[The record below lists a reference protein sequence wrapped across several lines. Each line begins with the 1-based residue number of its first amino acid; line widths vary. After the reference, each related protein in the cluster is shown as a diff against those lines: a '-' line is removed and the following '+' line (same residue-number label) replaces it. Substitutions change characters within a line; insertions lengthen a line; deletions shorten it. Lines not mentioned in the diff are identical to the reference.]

1 MGVTAAIPV
10 FNGLDYLKR
19 TVPRVLEQG
28 FQRVYIFDDA
38 STDGVVDWG
47 AREQGVTVISGNA
60 RLGPAGNRNR
70 VLECETDDI
79 ILFLDADTEILS
91 DDVASGVEREFACH
105 QDMAIMGALIVD
117 DQDRPIPYY
126 CGYFQRPF
134 LRGVSEAL
142 GYVAMKHSDDAEVMT
157 TVREFSRKRIAHF
170 EPIEDRTIDWVNE
183 QFFAV
188 RDDIFRKLGGFDR
201 SYKYYH
207 EGPDFCKRAKDH
219 GYTVR
224 TNPAFMAR
232 HLDMQTDSR
241 TDLQPK
247 IDASTAHWYR
257 KHYDIPPQLIEL
269 FFLE

>member
-10 FNGLDYLKR
+10 FNGLDYLKK

-28 FQRVYIFDDA
+28 FKRVYIFNDA
-38 STDGVVDWG
+38 STDDVMNWGVD
-47 AREQGVTVISGNA
+47 EQGVTVISGDA

-70 VLECETDDI
+70 VLEWETDDI
-79 ILFLDADTEILS
+79 ILFLDADTEILT
-91 DDVASGVEREFACH
+91 DDVASRVEREFARH

-142 GYVAMKHSDDAEVMT
+142 GYVAMKHADDAEVMA
-157 TVREFSRKRIAHF
+157 TVREFSKRRIAHF
-170 EPIEDRTIDWVNE
+170 EPIEDRVVDWVNE

-188 RDDIFRKLGGFDR
+188 RDTVFRRLGGFDR
-201 SYKYYH
+201 TYRYYH
-207 EGPDFCKRAKDH
+207 EGPDFCKRVSDH
-219 GYTVR
+219 GYSVR
-224 TNPAFMAR
+224 TNPAFRAR